1 MIKTV
6 TITNPNGEEVT
17 IELGDVEPQSGL
29 FITEIE
35 GLGPPKADINMT
47 SLAAK
52 DGGLYNS
59 SRANGR
65 NIVMHVRFIKASS
78 VEEVRLLTYK
88 YFPLKKRIKFH
99 VETENRIA
107 ETEGYIESNEPDIFS
122 DEESATIS
130 IVCESAWF
138 RDAST
143 NGIEIID
150 FSDIVSLFEFEFEDD
165 DEESPTIEFS
175 SIEPKR
181 ENIIT
186 YGGDADTGFLMRMFI
201 GGAVVNPTIYNIETQ
216 EKMKINSDKVASI
229 IGSAIR
235 AGDEIQINSVA
246 TEKSIKLIREG
257 RSYNIL
263 NALDIDATWL
273 VLHEGDNIFSY
284 TADSG
289 ELNIMFK
296 IEAQKLLQGV

>member
-17 IELGDVEPQSGL
+17 ITLGETEPESGL
-29 FITEIE
+29 FLTEIE

-52 DGGLYNS
+52 DGSLYNS

-65 NIVMHVRFIKASS
+65 NIILHVRFIKASS

-99 VETENRIA
+99 IETENRIA
-107 ETEGYIESNEPDIFS
+107 ETTGYIESNEPDIFS
-122 DEESATIS
+122 EEESATIS
-130 IVCESAWF
+130 VLCESAWF
-138 RDAST
+138 TDASI

-150 FSDIVSLFEFEFEDD
+150 FSDIVPLFEFEFEDD
-165 DEESPTIEFS
+165 TEESPTIEFT

-186 YGGDADTGFLMRMFI
+186 YTGDADTGFLMRMFI
-201 GGAVVNPTIYNIETQ
+201 GGTVVNPSIYNIETL
-216 EKMKINSDKVASI
+216 EAIRINTDKVAAI
-229 IGSAIR
+229 VGSALT
-235 AGDEIQINSVA
+235 AGDEIRINSVA
-246 TEKSIKLIREG
+246 TEKSITLLRGG

-263 NALDIDATWL
+263 NALDINATWL